1 MNGTVFKIRTVNDLH
16 IAREHYRYEVKIQE
30 EILGTR
36 LRLLRASFTGLL
48 KTTARSAGQ
57 QLLTMAIIKLFRSS
71 IGRKAG

>member
-1 MNGTVFKIRTVNDLH
+1 MSDTVFKIRTINDLR

-36 LRLLRASFTGLL
+36 LRLLRTSFTEML

-57 QLLTMAIIKLFRSS
+57 QLLTMAIIKLIRSG
-71 IGRKAG
+71 IGRKSA